1 MKGFARR
8 ELFVEHKL
16 RNWQE
21 TGYEYYII
29 SLKEIN
35 QKINRYL
42 GGRQRIHRCQYITK
56 GNGCKPPTPSFGTEE
71 KAFVFLYSQIGC
83 CILMY
88 FKKKTK
94 GCENSFFET
103 WFWPI
108 IKYELFHHFL
118 LRILNTYWTEN
129 GKYQIFTNILDSAK
143 KSWGFFCIL

>member
-8 ELFVEHKL
+8 EFFVKHKL

-29 SLKEIN
+29 SLKEIT

-88 FKKKTK
+88 LKKKTGVWK
-94 GCENSFFET
+94 FLFWNMILTDNKVWIIPSFPSSNF
-103 WFWPI
+103 
-108 IKYELFHHFL
+108 KY
-118 LRILNTYWTEN
+118 
-129 GKYQIFTNILDSAK
+129 ILDWKWKISD
-143 KSWGFFCIL
+143 FH

>member
-8 ELFVEHKL
+8 EFFVKHKL

-71 KAFVFLYSQIGC
+71 KAFVFLY
-83 CILMY
+83 LT
-88 FKKKTK
+88 F
-94 GCENSFFET
+94 
-103 WFWPI
+103 
-108 IKYELFHHFL
+108 LFLYYREINVGGITH
-118 LRILNTYWTEN
+118 
-129 GKYQIFTNILDSAK
+129 K
-143 KSWGFFCIL
+143 KSCVFYIVVFSV